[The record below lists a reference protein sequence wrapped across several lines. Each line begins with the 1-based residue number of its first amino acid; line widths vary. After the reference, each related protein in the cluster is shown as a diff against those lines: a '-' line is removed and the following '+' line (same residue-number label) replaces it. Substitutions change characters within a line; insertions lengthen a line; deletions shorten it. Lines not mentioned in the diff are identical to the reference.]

1 MPTKVRITGKDIF
14 EDSHHE
20 MFVPT
25 SSTVQVPI
33 VKKTTYTFMD
43 IGEDHYV
50 SMMDDNGIIR
60 EDLKLES
67 ELYDKLEPYLDS
79 DNTILLT
86 CLSAVNKDKI
96 IDFKIEK

>member
-14 EDSHHE
+14 DNSHYQ

-25 SSTVQVPI
+25 SSTVNVPI
-33 VKKTTYTFMD
+33 VKKTTYTYMD
-43 IGEDHYV
+43 ISEDHYV
-50 SMMDDNGIIR
+50 SMMDDNGVIR
-60 EDLKLES
+60 EDLRIDS
-67 ELYDKLEPYLDS
+67 ELYNKLEPYLQL

-86 CLSAVNKDKI
+86 CLSAVNKEKI